1 MGVLMLVLIS
11 IALFGCASA
20 PPASIAPAAIETFA
34 DTDTGSK
41 LVLHLSTTTV
51 RVVETGDGPGFLA
64 AVVIAD
70 ADSATPLFM
79 GVKAKDCA
87 KPIGTGRPMYAFAD
101 PQATQVAGVT
111 AWGND
116 PNSVWTK
123 VGQRICALGAKVK

>member
-1 MGVLMLVLIS
+1 MKFLPVVLLVAAV
-11 IALFGCASA
+11 ALLLGCASA
-20 PPASIAPAAIETFA
+20 PVAPAAIETFA
-34 DTDTGSK
+34 DTEPGSK

-79 GVKAKDCA
+79 GVKAKDCM